1 VVCSHFSETCPL
13 SVATAALVS
22 LFPPFNLLEKEYYAH
37 VLSFARDWRAMTLVK
52 RFRGD
57 LVVRTRYRNGRIE
70 VRLICQRDA
79 HRYWISVTEA
89 EYRDGMTCSF
99 VAGAT
104 DAPDDD
110 SHSLR

>member
-1 VVCSHFSETCPL
+1 MVCSHISETCLL
-13 SVATAALVS
+13 SAAMAALVS
-22 LFPPFNLLEKEYYAH
+22 LFSPATFLEKYYAH

-70 VRLICQRDA
+70 VRLICQHDA

-89 EYRDGMTCSF
+89 EYCEGMTFSF

-110 SHSLR
+110 SHSSR